1 MSTSEI
7 HERDSI
13 TFALID
19 APENIVRYT
28 IQKKKNRKKRTNR
41 EKRSG
46 PARRQ
51 PVVTTI

>member
-28 IQKKKNRKKRTNR
+28 IQKKKTEKKEQTGRNDRDQR
-41 EKRSG
+41 EDN
-46 PARRQ
+46 Q
-51 PVVTTI
+51 